1 MSRPHTPASAA
12 ASGAVAPAAYSGQR
26 PLSGANLDLDHVIGT
41 SRPTSALSHHT
52 GGGEL
57 NGADRASLIRSAAS
71 QYSDG
76 GHVLSP
82 QRSGTLKKK
91 ASLKHATSVSK
102 GPSRRSSFAASVRSL
117 RQSERDPYEDAVES
131 NVNGTGQLLADR
143 FQAWRKVLKDLIN
156 YFRSLQKATES
167 QLKSQQPPANLI
179 SVTSVPPQ
187 FLAQGGLGDAVNA
200 LQIYHKQALL
210 EASKAREV
218 ENEVVL
224 QLTGLRSDLQQKIKE
239 IKSLSGDFKNSVER
253 EQEST
258 KKVHRALQES
268 LGLVD
273 SESAFAGKSDP
284 FLIKLGVDRQIER
297 QIEEENY
304 LHRAYLNLEASGR
317 ELESIVVGEIQKA
330 YTVLAGILNRDATN
344 AFEAA
349 AKLREGPLAMTKDF
363 EWVQFVKSNRQMV
376 DPDVSLRNAAH
387 MVYPGQD
394 HPAAIEIKSG
404 MLERKSK
411 YLKNYTPGWYI
422 LSPTHLHEFKSAD
435 RILHQSPVMS
445 LYLPEQKLGSH
456 SEPDSSSHK
465 FMLKGRQSGSM
476 HRGHSWVFRAETHD
490 TMLAWYSDIKE
501 LTEKKGEARN
511 EFVRRSHARSL
522 SGNSLKAASINS
534 SEADMAEDEADKA
547 PFSSE
552 QSVRGP
558 ASIPDGVPVVA
569 GVGGAAVAGEF
580 ADDRSEAGWRPP
592 ASRPEPGG
600 RFPSDVNLN
609 RGQNVPLSPASVV
622 SERDVVAAAAALP
635 GADVPYQS
643 TAQPQLDGQTAAAG
657 AGPASYSVHSSAPAS
672 RIHLA
677 APQAVAS
684 AQPGSTYGEWMSP
697 LDGVAAGGVVAG
709 GQVGG
714 EAGQYFNTE
723 ASQRQI
729 GGEGSQYQI
738 NADTAQYQIN
748 ADTAQRQINADG
760 SQYQIKTDGSQYHV
774 KTDGSPYQIN
784 ADGSQYQIGSGAQRQ
799 IKTDASAYQTN
810 ADASAYHTSA
820 DASAYRTNADAQR
833 QIGDIAQHQVNSGVV
848 QHQISAAS
856 GVSAHRATV
865 EDTER
870 SLSRQRGLTEST
882 QATTYFA
889 PSTPGAATIDSNVTA
904 PSVYSVNHDGEKGQL
919 ERLGTSKSVTTLSDL
934 LIPGKFPDTAD
945 DVVTT
950 ATPQLVS

>member
-1 MSRPHTPASAA
+1 MSRPQTPASAA
-12 ASGAVAPAAYSGQR
+12 ASGAVAQATYSGHR

-52 GGGEL
+52 GGEL
-57 NGADRASLIRSAAS
+57 NGDRADRASIVRSIS
-71 QYSDG
+71 QYSEG
-76 GHVLSP
+76 QHVLAP

-91 ASLKHATSVSK
+91 ASLRRSASLGK
-102 GPSRRSSFAASVRSL
+102 GPSRRSSFVGSARSL
-117 RQSERDPYEDAVES
+117 RQSERDPFEDAAENNV
-131 NVNGTGQLLADR
+131 NVNGTENVDGVGIADTNINTAANINANINNPFFTPIPTSGSPTELLADR

-156 YFRSLQKATES
+156 YFRDLHKAAEVRCKSL
-167 QLKSQQPPANLI
+167 PPSANTI
-179 SVTSVPPQ
+179 SATSVPPQ
-187 FLAQGGLGDAVNA
+187 FLAHGGLGDAIAA
-200 LQIYHKQALL
+200 LQLYHKQAIA
-210 EASKAREV
+210 EATKARDV
-218 ENEVVL
+218 ENEVIL

-239 IKSLSGDFKNSVER
+239 IKSLSGDFKNSVDR

-273 SESAFAGKSDP
+273 SESAFSRKSDP
-284 FLIKLGVDRQIER
+284 FLIKLG
-297 QIEEENY
+297 
-304 LHRAYLNLEASGR
+304 AYLNLEASGR

-330 YTVLAGILNRDATN
+330 YNVLAGILNRDATN

-349 AKLREGPLAMTKDF
+349 VKLREGPLAMAKDF
-363 EWVQFVKSNRQMV
+363 EWSQFVKSNRQMV
-376 DPDVSLRNAAH
+376 DPEVSLRNAAH

-422 LSPTHLHEFKSAD
+422 LSPTHLHEYKSAD

-522 SGNSLKAASINS
+522 SGNSFKAPSINS
-534 SEADMAEDEADKA
+534 SEGDMAEDEADKA

-558 ASIPDGVPVVA
+558 ASGPDGMPIAA
-569 GVGGAAVAGEF
+569 GIGGAAVASEY

-600 RFPSDVNLN
+600 RFPSDINLS

-622 SERDVVAAAAALP
+622 SEREVVAAAAALP
-635 GADVPYQS
+635 GADTPYQNA
-643 TAQPQLDGQTAAAG
+643 TPHPQLDGQAASG
-657 AGPASYSVHSSAPAS
+657 ALPATYSVHSSAPAS
-672 RIHLA
+672 RPSQQQI
-677 APQAVAS
+677 S
-684 AQPGSTYGEWMSP
+684 GEGS
-697 LDGVAAGGVVAG
+697 
-709 GQVGG
+709 
-714 EAGQYFNTE
+714 QY
-723 ASQRQI
+723 QI
-729 GGEGSQYQI
+729 KAEGSQYQI
-738 NADTAQYQIN
+738 NADGPRYQ
-748 ADTAQRQINADG
+748 
-760 SQYQIKTDGSQYHV
+760 
-774 KTDGSPYQIN
+774 
-784 ADGSQYQIGSGAQRQ
+784 
-799 IKTDASAYQTN
+799 
-810 ADASAYHTSA
+810 TSA
-820 DASAYRTNADAQR
+820 DASQYQTGANASQYQTGANASQYQTGANASQYQTGANVSQYQTGANASQRGIITTDLSQYQVNPGPSQYQVNPGTSQYKVGADASRLPPGADISQR
-833 QIGDIAQHQVNSGVV
+833 P
-848 QHQISAAS
+848 ISAGAA
-856 GVSAHRATV
+856 VSAAKATH
-865 EDTER
+865 EETER

-889 PSTPGAATIDSNVTA
+889 PSTPGAATIDTNVTA
-904 PSVYSVNHDGEKGQL
+904 PSVYSVNHNDGEKGQL

-934 LIPGKFPDTAD
+934 LIPGKFPDTTND
-945 DVVTT
+945 DLI
-950 ATPQLVS
+950 TPAPPRLVS